1 MSFQSRD
8 LNVHLI
14 PGSETFGL
22 FACNVCGSTPGAPK
36 PQCPPPS
43 RPQCQ
48 ASVKPPKATDP
59 EGLDLASLRHQLRE
73 TLQRVQ

>member
-22 FACNVCGSTPGAPK
+22 FACNVCGSTPGGAPK
-36 PQCPPPS
+36 PQCAPPS
-43 RPQCQ
+43 KCQ
-48 ASVKPPKATDP
+48 ASVKPPKAMEP